1 MKTRACK
8 FIVKNISRILLFLVS
23 VNATGQNSNIEF
35 LRSSGETGISDTTS
49 LIANQIAYL
58 KNIYSEKVEVPDELI
73 NGKEYEPYF
82 LRSENKPLLFSSRE
96 RTAAIIT
103 RTRRYNNFTLQ
114 YDTFLD
120 EVIYTDT
127 SRILNFRFPQIAL
140 NKDIVDGFSLF
151 FNEDSLKFRNFR
163 LPECSEKNLKEGF
176 YEVVYEGKSSYIIR
190 HESTFY
196 EKQGLNNYKYSPK
209 NFIGTGNGFFKI
221 KSLKSFLIHFGVYAG
236 RMKEYI
242 NSSGIRVKRA
252 GKNEILSIIR
262 FYDSLPESE

>member
-8 FIVKNISRILLFLVS
+8 FVLKNISKILLLLVS
-23 VNATGQNSNIEF
+23 VCASGQNSDIVF
-35 LRSSGETGISDTTS
+35 LKSSGESGTSDTTS
-49 LIANQIAYL
+49 LIASQIAYL
-58 KNIYSEKVEVPDELI
+58 KNIYSEKIEVPDELI

-82 LRSENKPLLFSSRE
+82 LRSEYKPLLFPSRE
-96 RTAAIIT
+96 RTASVIT
-103 RTRRYNNFTLQ
+103 RTRQYNNFTLQ

-140 NKDIVDGFSLF
+140 NKDMVDEFSLF
-151 FNEDSLKFRNFR
+151 FKEDSLKFRNFR
-163 LPECSEKNLKEGF
+163 LPECSEKNLTEGF

-190 HESTFY
+190 HESTYY

-209 NFIGTGNGFFKI
+209 NYISTGGGFFKI
-221 KSLKSFLIHFGVYAG
+221 KSLKSLLIHFGANAE

-252 GKNEILSIIR
+252 GKNEILSVIR
-262 FYDSLPESE
+262 FYDSLTGSE